1 MAQDPYKTLGV
12 TRGATDA
19 EVRSA
24 YRRLVQLHHPD
35 HNNGS
40 EEAERRFEAVQE
52 AYAQV
57 RELRAGGTRARQTR
71 ARQTRTPPPRTPPR
85 RTPPPSASDPA
96 VDSRLADLERELREA
111 QQARRRAAQDAR
123 AAAREAAA
131 QAANRP
137 GRASDEELGYV
148 TTNDSFSQILSDAR
162 QAFSDRLSA
171 AGQSAE
177 AKRAADLIEEL
188 GAVLRGERRKHSDD

>member
-1 MAQDPYKTLGV
+1 MAQDPYKTLGLSPS
-12 TRGATDA
+12 ATDA

-57 RELRAGGTRARQTR
+57 RELRAGGTR

>member
-57 RELRAGGTRARQTR
+57 RELRAGGTRARP
-71 ARQTRTPPPRTPPR
+71 TRTPPPRTPPR

-111 QQARRRAAQDAR
+111 QQARRRAEQDAR
-123 AAAREAAA
+123 EAAREAAA

-162 QAFSDRLSA
+162 QAFSDGLSA

>member
-40 EEAERRFEAVQE
+40 VQAERRFEAVQE
-52 AYAQV
+52 AYAQIREQRSSAGV
-57 RELRAGGTRARQTR
+57 RGRPAPRAA
-71 ARQTRTPPPRTPPR
+71 PRPR
-85 RTPPPSASDPA
+85 PSDPSVEQRMA
-96 VDSRLADLERELREA
+96 ELEQRLREA
-111 QQARRRAAQDAR
+111 RERADR
-123 AAAREAAA
+123 AAREAAERVKRDTPH
-131 QAANRP
+131 RP
-137 GRASDEELGYV
+137 SDEELGYV
-148 TTNDSFSQILSDAR
+148 TTNDSFSKILSDAR
-162 QAFSDRLSA
+162 EAFSDRLSA

>member
-57 RELRAGGTRARQTR
+57 RELRAGGTRARP
-71 ARQTRTPPPRTPPR
+71 TRTPPPRTPPR

-111 QQARRRAAQDAR
+111 QQARRRAEQDAR
-123 AAAREAAA
+123 EAAREAAA

-148 TTNDSFSQILSDAR
+148 TTSDSFSKILSDAR
-162 QAFSDRLSA
+162 QAFSDGLSA
-171 AGQSAE
+171 ARQSAE

>member
-1 MAQDPYKTLGV
+1 MAQDPYKTLGLSPS
-12 TRGATDA
+12 ATDA

-71 ARQTRTPPPRTPPR
+71 TPPPRTPPSR
-85 RTPPPSASDPA
+85 PPPPSASDPA
-96 VDSRLADLERELREA
+96 VDSRLAGLERELREA
-111 QQARRRAAQDAR
+111 QQARRRAEQDAR
-123 AAAREAAA
+123 EAAREAAA
-131 QAANRP
+131 EAANRP

-148 TTNDSFSQILSDAR
+148 TTNDSFSKILSDAR

>member
-1 MAQDPYKTLGV
+1 MAQDPYKTLGLSPS
-12 TRGATDA
+12 ATDA

-57 RELRAGGTRARQTR
+57 RELRAGGTR

-188 GAVLRGERRKHSDD
+188 GAVLRGERRRGSDD

>member
-1 MAQDPYKTLGV
+1 V
-12 TRGATDA
+12 
-19 EVRSA
+19 S
-24 YRRLVQLHHPD
+24 
-35 HNNGS
+35 
-40 EEAERRFEAVQE
+40 
-52 AYAQV
+52 
-57 RELRAGGTRARQTR
+57 
-71 ARQTRTPPPRTPPR
+71 TPPPRTPPR

-111 QQARRRAAQDAR
+111 QQARRRAEQD
-123 AAAREAAA
+123 AREAARE
-131 QAANRP
+131 AANRP

-148 TTNDSFSQILSDAR
+148 TTNDSFSKILSDAR
-162 QAFSDRLSA
+162 QAFSDGLSA